1 MIDYETINYVAVLC
15 CMYGIDDIRP
25 RREKKK
31 DSVTFFIE
39 AMDCDHCIKKIEKNI
54 AFEKGVTDLKCDLS
68 TRTAIVTYKTDKTS
82 KTRLARHSKRSVWKR
97 FR

>member
-1 MIDYETINYVAVLC
+1 MLLFCAVC
-15 CMYGIDDIRP
+15 TVSMTFAQ
-25 RREKKK
+25 EAKKKK

-68 TRTAIVTYKTDKTS
+68 TRTAIVL
-82 KTRLARHSKRSVWKR
+82 TRRIRLRRPAWPRPSKRSVWKR